1 MGFFRKSKKAGAK
14 KVAKPAKP
22 GVSKGKLHTHKRNK
36 TVLGAMKL
44 SPSVPEIIENALHGA
59 TSDLL
64 NSPNDAVRSDA
75 LTINGAQ
82 RYPVLI
88 LDESSLE
95 AAGANE
101 KANRQAVGMLS
112 VGLKTSSGNA
122 GFVPVITDQSLNQ
135 GFIGILPMHDSLA
148 VLHDIDFIRDYAPGW
163 LVGLVTVDGGALSLT
178 VTELRLS
185 IVQWQAYLEGQVDL
199 AVQNGRVILSENAP
213 TNSDPLATTS
223 QEEAGGQSPDDDPWA
238 AFDDDDDSQD
248 ATSQAVSA
256 LSQSATQTL
265 ADSTNGFTLDD
276 LAAQAG
282 VDDEPAQP
290 VMPESAAPAPE
301 PVQPASQ
308 PQPVPPSQ
316 VAVPTPQSQPTTPTP
331 VPQPAPQS
339 QPVVEPQPQPAPQP
353 QPVAPVPAQP
363 SAPTSVD
370 EQEAQRIKL
379 EDSVAGLQD
388 LNVSIS
394 SHAFEEQYVATLQ
407 CPQLPLQD
415 ESNDPAGIIHHYNE
429 RRRSINAAIAAR
441 HAQMQAGLRQWFQS
455 QRAGLLR
462 GLQTNVQTPDEND
475 DGHDLNQ
482 YQQRIIELQQQ
493 LNLDELQAQAQAEV
507 EAQQAE
513 LERQFAEE
521 RQAAE
526 AQMKAEL
533 DARFAQKQAD
543 LEERKRDLVNSAIS
557 KHRAQVE
564 RLIQQTKQELR
575 DQAAAIA
582 EGQYADIMAQAA
594 NRAQDLQ
601 EDLTKNFES
610 MRQGLDAEMKQ
621 AYDTDTERIKADAV
635 KAEHDNM
642 VASTNQEMDHMRK
655 QHQAELDE
663 QQRRFK
669 QQMEAFQQQASLN
682 QDGAVARVQ
691 GDLDRVRKERD
702 EAQANFRAYRA
713 DVDKKLERRDEA
725 HRNEVA
731 TIQQKLDQMDASHDR
746 EMRRSRMTTMTVA
759 VAAIVIGL
767 GGGYVGGQ
775 LSGQTK
781 ALQQQVANKNA
792 NETRTSGQPTQP
804 IIINPG
810 SGNNSNSSNSNNN
823 NSNANSESHHV
834 TNADSDSHSSDD

>member
-14 KVAKPAKP
+14 QAAKPAKT

-75 LTINGAQ
+75 LMINGAQ

-101 KANRQAVGMLS
+101 KANKQAVGMLS

-148 VLHDIDFIRDYAPGW
+148 VLHDIDFIRDYQPGW
-163 LVGLVTVDGGALSLT
+163 LVGLVDVDGGALSVTL
-178 VTELRLS
+178 TELRLS

-199 AVQNGRVILSENAP
+199 AVQGGQVVLSENAP

-238 AFDDDDDSQD
+238 AFDDDEDSHD

-290 VMPESAAPAPE
+290 VMPESAEPTPTPAPTPAPVVPQSQAVPTP
-301 PVQPASQ
+301 PVQPTTPQPMTPTPQ
-308 PQPVPPSQ
+308 PQPV
-316 VAVPTPQSQPTTPTP
+316 
-331 VPQPAPQS
+331 
-339 QPVVEPQPQPAPQP
+339 VEQPQPAP

-363 SAPTSVD
+363 TAPTSVD

-482 YQQRIIELQQQ
+482 YQQRIVELQQQ

-513 LERQFAEE
+513 LDRRFAEE

-610 MRQGLDAEMKQ
+610 LRQGLDSEMKQ

-702 EAQANFRAYRA
+702 EAQANLRAYQA
-713 DVDKKLERRDEA
+713 DVDKKLERRDET

-731 TIQQKLDQMDASHDR
+731 AIQQKLDQMDASHDR

-810 SGNNSNSSNSNNN
+810 SSNSNSSNSNNN
-823 NSNANSESHHV
+823 NNSSSESHHV
-834 TNADSDSHSSDD
+834 TNADNDSHSGDN

>member
-14 KVAKPAKP
+14 KAVKPAKT

-148 VLHDIDFIRDYAPGW
+148 VLHDIDFIRDYQPGW

-238 AFDDDDDSQD
+238 AFDDDEDSQD

-290 VMPESAAPAPE
+290 VVPASAAPE
-301 PVQPASQ
+301 PTSA
-308 PQPVPPSQ
+308 PVPQSQ
-316 VAVPTPQSQPTTPTP
+316 VAVPTPQPQPAPQPTTP

-339 QPVVEPQPQPAPQP
+339 QPVVEQPQPQSQPVP
-353 QPVAPVPAQP
+353 QPVAPVQP
-363 SAPTSVD
+363 QPTAPTSID

-513 LERQFAEE
+513 LDRRFAEE

-582 EGQYADIMAQAA
+582 EGQYADIMSQAA
-594 NRAQDLQ
+594 DRAQKLQ
-601 EDLTKNFES
+601 EDLTKNFDNL
-610 MRQGLDAEMKQ
+610 RQGLDNEMKQ

-702 EAQANFRAYRA
+702 EAQANFRAYQA
-713 DVDKKLERRDEA
+713 DVDKKLERREEA

-792 NETRTSGQPTQP
+792 NETHTSGQPTQP

-810 SGNNSNSSNSNNN
+810 SNNSNSSDSNNN
-823 NSNANSESHHV
+823 NSSNSESHHV
-834 TNADSDSHSSDD
+834 TNADSDSHSSDN

>member
-148 VLHDIDFIRDYAPGW
+148 VLHDIDFIRDYQPGW
-163 LVGLVTVDGGALSLT
+163 LVGLVDVDGGALSVTL
-178 VTELRLS
+178 TELRLS

-199 AVQNGRVILSENAP
+199 AVQGGRVVLSENAP

-238 AFDDDDDSQD
+238 AFDDEEDSQD

-265 ADSTNGFTLDD
+265 ADSMNGFTLDD

-290 VMPESAAPAPE
+290 VVPASAEPEPTPQPA
-301 PVQPASQ
+301 PVQPVSQ
-308 PQPVPPSQ
+308 SQ
-316 VAVPTPQSQPTTPTP
+316 VAVPTPQ
-331 VPQPAPQS
+331 PQPAPNPAPQPQPVPQS
-339 QPVVEPQPQPAPQP
+339 QPVVEQPQPQPAPQP
-353 QPVAPVPAQP
+353 VPQPVPVEP

-513 LERQFAEE
+513 LDRQFAEE

-543 LEERKRDLVNSAIS
+543 LDERKRDLVNSAIS

-610 MRQGLDAEMKQ
+610 LRQGLDNEMKQ

-702 EAQANFRAYRA
+702 EAQANFRNYQA
-713 DVDKKLERRDEA
+713 DVDKKLERRNEA

-759 VAAIVIGL
+759 VASIVIGL

-810 SGNNSNSSNSNNN
+810 SNNSNSSNSDH
-823 NSNANSESHHV
+823 NSNSNSESHHV
-834 TNADSDSHSSDD
+834 TNADSDSHSSDN

>member
-14 KVAKPAKP
+14 QAPKPAKT
-22 GVSKGKLHTHKRNK
+22 GVSKGKLHTHKRSK

-101 KANRQAVGMLS
+101 KANKQAVGMLS

-148 VLHDIDFIRDYAPGW
+148 VLHDIDFIRDYEPGW
-163 LVGLVTVDGGALSLT
+163 LVGLVDVDGGALSVTL
-178 VTELRLS
+178 TELRLS

-199 AVQNGRVILSENAP
+199 AVQGGRVVLSENAP

-238 AFDDDDDSQD
+238 AFDDDEDSHD

-290 VMPESAAPAPE
+290 VMPESATPEPTPAPV
-301 PVQPASQ
+301 PQSQVVVPTPQPQATPDPTPQ
-308 PQPVPPSQ
+308 PQPV
-316 VAVPTPQSQPTTPTP
+316 
-331 VPQPAPQS
+331 PQS
-339 QPVVEPQPQPAPQP
+339 QPVVEQPQPAPQP
-353 QPVAPVPAQP
+353 VAPVSAQP
-363 SAPTSVD
+363 TAPTSVD

-482 YQQRIIELQQQ
+482 YQQRIVELQQQ

-513 LERQFAEE
+513 LDRRFAEE

-610 MRQGLDAEMKQ
+610 LRQGLDAEMKQ

-702 EAQANFRAYRA
+702 EAQANFRAYQA

-731 TIQQKLDQMDASHDR
+731 AVQQKLDQMDASHDR

-810 SGNNSNSSNSNNN
+810 SSNSNSSNSDH
-823 NSNANSESHHV
+823 NSNSNSESHHV
-834 TNADSDSHSSDD
+834 TNADSDSHSSDN

>member
-75 LTINGAQ
+75 LTINGTQ

-88 LDESSLE
+88 LDESGLE

-163 LVGLVTVDGGALSLT
+163 LVGLVTVEGGALSLT

-199 AVQNGRVILSENAP
+199 AVQGGRVILSENAP

-238 AFDDDDDSQD
+238 AFDDDDNSQD

-290 VMPESAAPAPE
+290 VVPASAEPE
-301 PVQPASQ
+301 PQPTPATV
-308 PQPVPPSQ
+308 QPVPQSQ
-316 VAVPTPQSQPTTPTP
+316 VAVPTPQPTTPTP
-331 VPQPAPQS
+331 APQPAPQS
-339 QPVVEPQPQPAPQP
+339 QPVVEQPQP
-353 QPVAPVPAQP
+353 QPVPQPVSQPVPAEP

-513 LERQFAEE
+513 LDRQFAEE

-702 EAQANFRAYRA
+702 QAQAALRDYQA
-713 DVDKKLERRDEA
+713 DVDKKLERRDET

-731 TIQQKLDQMDASHDR
+731 SIQQKLDQMDASHDR

-792 NETRTSGQPTQP
+792 NETHTSGQPTQP

-810 SGNNSNSSNSNNN
+810 SNNSNSSNSNNN
-823 NSNANSESHHV
+823 NSNSESHHV
-834 TNADSDSHSSDD
+834 TNADSDSHSSNN

>member
-14 KVAKPAKP
+14 QAAKPAKT
-22 GVSKGKLHTHKRNK
+22 GVSKGKLHTHKRSK

-148 VLHDIDFIRDYAPGW
+148 VLHDIDFIRDYQPGW
-163 LVGLVTVDGGALSLT
+163 LVGLVDVDGGALSVTL
-178 VTELRLS
+178 TELRLS

-199 AVQNGRVILSENAP
+199 AVQGGRVVLSENAP

-238 AFDDDDDSQD
+238 AFDDDEDSHD
-248 ATSQAVSA
+248 ATSQVVSA

-290 VMPESAAPAPE
+290 VMPESATPEPTPAPV
-301 PVQPASQ
+301 PQSQ
-308 PQPVPPSQ
+308 M
-316 VAVPTPQSQPTTPTP
+316 AVPTPQ
-331 VPQPAPQS
+331 PQPAPQS
-339 QPVVEPQPQPAPQP
+339 QPVVEQPQPAPQP
-353 QPVAPVPAQP
+353 VTPVPAQP
-363 SAPTSVD
+363 TAPTSVD

-513 LERQFAEE
+513 LDRRFAEE

-610 MRQGLDAEMKQ
+610 LRQGLDAEMKQ

-702 EAQANFRAYRA
+702 EAQANLRAYQA
-713 DVDKKLERRDEA
+713 DVNKKLERRDEA
-725 HRNEVA
+725 HRNEVTA
-731 TIQQKLDQMDASHDR
+731 IQQKLDQMDASHDR

-759 VAAIVIGL
+759 VASIVIGL

-810 SGNNSNSSNSNNN
+810 SNNSNSSNSDH
-823 NSNANSESHHV
+823 NSNSNSESHHV
-834 TNADSDSHSSDD
+834 TNADSDSHSSDN

>member
-1 MGFFRKSKKAGAK
+1 MGFFRKSKKGGAK
-14 KVAKPAKP
+14 QAAKPAKT

-148 VLHDIDFIRDYAPGW
+148 VLHDIDFIRDYQPGW
-163 LVGLVTVDGGALSLT
+163 LVGLVDVDGGALSVTL
-178 VTELRLS
+178 TELRLS

-199 AVQNGRVILSENAP
+199 AVQGGRVVLSENAP

-238 AFDDDDDSQD
+238 AFDDDEDSHD

-290 VMPESAAPAPE
+290 VMPESATPEPTPAP
-301 PVQPASQ
+301 V
-308 PQPVPPSQ
+308 PQSQ
-316 VAVPTPQSQPTTPTP
+316 VAVPTPQPQATPDPTP
-331 VPQPAPQS
+331 QPQPVPQS
-339 QPVVEPQPQPAPQP
+339 QPVVEQPQPAPQP
-353 QPVAPVPAQP
+353 VTPVPAQP
-363 SAPTSVD
+363 TAPTSVD

-513 LERQFAEE
+513 LDRQFAEE

-610 MRQGLDAEMKQ
+610 MRQGLDNEMKQ

-702 EAQANFRAYRA
+702 EAQANFRAYQA
-713 DVDKKLERRDEA
+713 DVDKKLERRDES

-731 TIQQKLDQMDASHDR
+731 AIQQKLDQMDASHDR

-759 VAAIVIGL
+759 VASIVIGL

-810 SGNNSNSSNSNNN
+810 SSNSNSSNSDH
-823 NSNANSESHHV
+823 NSNSNSESHHV
-834 TNADSDSHSSDD
+834 TNADSDSHSSDN

>member
-14 KVAKPAKP
+14 KVAKPAKS

-88 LDESSLE
+88 LDESGLE

-163 LVGLVTVDGGALSLT
+163 LVGLVTVEGGALSLT

-290 VMPESAAPAPE
+290 VVPESAEPEPQPAPAP
-301 PVQPASQ
+301 VQQ
-308 PQPVPPSQ
+308 VPQSQ
-316 VAVPTPQSQPTTPTP
+316 VAVPTPQPQPTTQ

-339 QPVVEPQPQPAPQP
+339 QPVVEQPQPQPAPQP
-353 QPVAPVPAQP
+353 QPVAPVQAEP

-513 LERQFAEE
+513 LDRQFAEE

-691 GDLDRVRKERD
+691 GELDRVRKERD
-702 EAQANFRAYRA
+702 EVQAALRDYQAN
-713 DVDKKLERRDEA
+713 VDKKLERRDET

-746 EMRRSRMTTMTVA
+746 EMRRSRMATMTVA
-759 VAAIVIGL
+759 VASIVIGL

-781 ALQQQVANKNA
+781 ALQQQVATKNA
-792 NETRTSGQPTQP
+792 NDTRTSGQPTQP

-810 SGNNSNSSNSNNN
+810 SGNNSNSSNSDH

-834 TNADSDSHSSDD
+834 TNADSDSHSSAD

>member
-1 MGFFRKSKKAGAK
+1 MGFFRKSKKGGANK
-14 KVAKPAKP
+14 APKPAKT

-148 VLHDIDFIRDYAPGW
+148 VLHDIDFIRDYEPGW
-163 LVGLVTVDGGALSLT
+163 LVGLVDVDGGALSVTL
-178 VTELRLS
+178 TELRLS

-199 AVQNGRVILSENAP
+199 AVQGGRVVLSENAP

-238 AFDDDDDSQD
+238 AFDDDEDSHD

-265 ADSTNGFTLDD
+265 ADSANGFTLDD

-290 VMPESAAPAPE
+290 VMPESAEPAPE
-301 PVQPASQ
+301 PTPAPVVPQSQ
-308 PQPVPPSQ
+308 
-316 VAVPTPQSQPTTPTP
+316 AVPTPPAQPAPQPTTPT
-331 VPQPAPQS
+331 PQS
-339 QPVVEPQPQPAPQP
+339 QPVVEQPQPAP

-363 SAPTSVD
+363 TAPTSVD

-482 YQQRIIELQQQ
+482 YQQRIVELQQQ

-513 LERQFAEE
+513 LDRRFAEE

-610 MRQGLDAEMKQ
+610 LRQGLDNEMKQ

-702 EAQANFRAYRA
+702 EAQANFRAYQA

-725 HRNEVA
+725 HRNEVTA
-731 TIQQKLDQMDASHDR
+731 IQQKLDQMDASHDR

-810 SGNNSNSSNSNNN
+810 SNNSNSSNSDH
-823 NSNANSESHHV
+823 NSNSNSESHHV
-834 TNADSDSHSSDD
+834 TNADSDSHSSDN

>member
-148 VLHDIDFIRDYAPGW
+148 VLHDIDFIRDYQPGW
-163 LVGLVTVDGGALSLT
+163 LVGLVDVDGGALSVTL
-178 VTELRLS
+178 TELRLS

-199 AVQNGRVILSENAP
+199 AVQGGRVVLSENAP

-238 AFDDDDDSQD
+238 AFDDDEDSHD

-290 VMPESAAPAPE
+290 VVPASAEPEPAPQPA
-301 PVQPASQ
+301 PVQQ
-308 PQPVPPSQ
+308 VPQSQ
-316 VAVPTPQSQPTTPTP
+316 VAVPTPQSQPTTP
-331 VPQPAPQS
+331 APQS
-339 QPVVEPQPQPAPQP
+339 QPVVEPVQPQPAPQP
-353 QPVAPVPAQP
+353 VPQPVPAEP

-513 LERQFAEE
+513 LDRQFAEE

-610 MRQGLDAEMKQ
+610 LRQGLDAEMKQ

-702 EAQANFRAYRA
+702 EAQANLRAYQA
-713 DVDKKLERRDEA
+713 DVDKKLERRDEV

-810 SGNNSNSSNSNNN
+810 SNNSNSSNSDH
-823 NSNANSESHHV
+823 NSNSNSESHHV
-834 TNADSDSHSSDD
+834 TNADSDSHSSDN

>member
-1 MGFFRKSKKAGAK
+1 MGFFRKSKKGGANK
-14 KVAKPAKP
+14 APKPAKT

-148 VLHDIDFIRDYAPGW
+148 VLHDIDFIRDYEPGW
-163 LVGLVTVDGGALSLT
+163 LVGLVDVDGGALSVTL
-178 VTELRLS
+178 TELRLS

-199 AVQNGRVILSENAP
+199 AVQGGRVVLSENAP

-238 AFDDDDDSQD
+238 AFDDDEDSHD

-290 VMPESAAPAPE
+290 VMPESATPEPTPAP
-301 PVQPASQ
+301 V
-308 PQPVPPSQ
+308 PQSQ
-316 VAVPTPQSQPTTPTP
+316 VAVPTPQPQATPDPTP
-331 VPQPAPQS
+331 QPQPVPQS
-339 QPVVEPQPQPAPQP
+339 QPVLEQPQPAPQP
-353 QPVAPVPAQP
+353 VTPVPAQP
-363 SAPTSVD
+363 TAPTSVD

-482 YQQRIIELQQQ
+482 YQQRIVELQQQ

-513 LERQFAEE
+513 LDRRFAEE

-610 MRQGLDAEMKQ
+610 LRQGLDNEMKQ

-702 EAQANFRAYRA
+702 EAQANFRAYQA

-725 HRNEVA
+725 HRNEVTA
-731 TIQQKLDQMDASHDR
+731 IQQKLDQMDASHDR

-810 SGNNSNSSNSNNN
+810 SNNSNSSNSDH
-823 NSNANSESHHV
+823 NSNSNSESHHV
-834 TNADSDSHSSDD
+834 TNADSDSHSSDN